1 MKKKLEAELI
11 SIAHRVLKLKNR
23 SETVQ
28 LQEEAK
34 KLYEQLTVLR
44 FYEENIEVVEKEI
57 TATDFEEKLA
67 VFTSNETP
75 LAATTVDEILPEVK
89 EESMEEVQEVISE
102 ETHLEEEIGVQEE
115 ALQEQ
120 EQVQFQ
126 EQEQVQFEEEIQEE
140 TIVAAEET
148 EEVIEEVP
156 VKEAVQPQQISFEDV
171 FGADFKEPEFVKIED
186 VPSEVEKV
194 AALTFEAIEEAEEPI
209 FETKTVVE
217 EVKIERTETIQ
228 ATKTTIFQEE
238 PKSISLNDRL
248 NKGINIGLN
257 DRIAFE
263 KRLFGGSPDDFNRV
277 LSQLNTFDTFEEA
290 KGFIEDF
297 VKPDYD
303 NWSGKEEYEARFL
316 EIVEKKFN

>member
-23 SETVQ
+23 SETIK
-28 LQEEAK
+28 LQEEAR
-34 KLYEQLTVLR
+34 KLYEQLTILR

-57 TATDFEEKLA
+57 AASNFEEKLA
-67 VFTSNETP
+67 VFTSNESP
-75 LAATTVDEILPEVK
+75 LTATTVDEIVPEVK
-89 EESMEEVQEVISE
+89 EEPMDEVQEVISE
-102 ETHLEEEIGVQEE
+102 EETHSEEEIGVQEE

-120 EQVQFQ
+120 EQ
-126 EQEQVQFEEEIQEE
+126 EEIQEE
-140 TIVAAEET
+140 VQEETIEVAEET
-148 EEVIEEVP
+148 EEEVIEEVP
-156 VKEAVQPQQISFEDV
+156 VKETVQPQQISFEDV
-171 FGADFKEPEFVKIED
+171 FGADFKEPEFVKVED
-186 VPSEVEKV
+186 VPAEVEKV
-194 AALTFEAIEEAEEPI
+194 TELSFEAVEEIEEPV
-209 FETKTVVE
+209 FETKTVAE
-217 EVKIERTETIQ
+217 EINAERVETIQ
-228 ATKTTIFQEE
+228 ATNTTTFQEV

-303 NWSGKEEYEARFL
+303 NWNGKEEYETRFL